1 MSGTMGAP
9 CTLHLKK
16 RARQHW
22 EANNKSDHLVL
33 GFTADEEKRASRF
46 ALTERANLIPVL
58 VDENITKQDCFD
70 LLLSE
75 GIALPKIYSL
85 GYPNANCIGCVKAT
99 SPTYWNLVRETHPD
113 IFQRRAEQSEEIGAK
128 LVRHKGKRILL
139 KDLPA
144 DAKGRDLKNLILNAV
159 FSARRKYKMPKG
171 TSGNLKGRNDKHLTH
186 KQIKF
191 AKEFV
196 YNDGSKTQTECAI
209 AAGYSKE
216 SAHVRASELLNPQKY
231 PVVVR
236 YIREL
241 QAEVDRKYEVTFGR
255 HVRKLADI
263 RDQALEKVI

>member
-1 MSGTMGAP
+1 
-9 CTLHLKK
+9 
-16 RARQHW
+16 
-22 EANNKSDHLVL
+22 
-33 GFTADEEKRASRF
+33 
-46 ALTERANLIPVL
+46 
-58 VDENITKQDCFD
+58 
-70 LLLSE
+70 
-75 GIALPKIYSL
+75 
-85 GYPNANCIGCVKAT
+85 
-99 SPTYWNLVRETHPD
+99 
-113 IFQRRAEQSEEIGAK
+113 
-128 LVRHKGKRILL
+128 
-139 KDLPA
+139 
-144 DAKGRDLKNLILNAV
+144 
-159 FSARRKYKMPKG
+159 MPKG
-171 TSGNLKGRNDKHLTH
+171 TSGNIKGRNDKHLTN

-263 RDQALEKVI
+263 RDQALEKGNLTAAVSAEVQRGRAAGLYVERKEIRTGSLDSLSETEIKKRIKDLLSDYKPLLEAEEAVFTEGSD